1 LKSESEFLK
10 VAPAASVE
18 RSEMRRL
25 EPAIKTVWAIRIGI
39 TVSLLLVGVLVYD
52 LAILGLRGDRFPP
65 VGAMTLGTLIAG
77 VLMAVTIPRM
87 RYRFWRFALREEELL
102 LERGIWNRVRTVVP
116 LRRIQHLDVSQTVIE
131 REFNLGRL
139 IVHTAGTRSNAVE
152 LPGLAIDE
160 AERLRDTI
168 KQYVLE
174 DTL

>member
-1 LKSESEFLK
+1 ME
-10 VAPAASVE
+10 VTPATSVD

-25 EPAIKTVWAIRIGI
+25 EPAVKTVWAIRIGI
-39 TVSLLLVGVLVYD
+39 TVSLILVGVLVYD

-65 VGAMTLGTLIAG
+65 IGAMTLGTLIAG
-77 VLMAVTIPRM
+77 VLMAVIIPRL

-116 LRRIQHLDVSQTVIE
+116 LRRIQHLDVSQTVFE

-152 LPGLAIDE
+152 LPGLAIEE